1 MIWVQHIIEMHG
13 ERVCLIGP
21 WVTADLISNSPFGIQ
36 NLIYSSQFG
45 RTFTFSQT
53 LSVLSQA
60 LLLLL
65 LTFYRFLKNY
75 QEVSGEKQDSLPGRY
90 VFH

>member
-1 MIWVQHIIEMHG
+1 MIWVQHIIKIHR
-13 ERVCLIGP
+13 ERVCLIWP
-21 WVTADLISNSPFGIQ
+21 WVMADLISNSPSGLQ
-36 NLIYSSQFG
+36 VYSSQFER

-75 QEVSGEKQDSLPGRY
+75 QGVSEEKQDSLPGRY
-90 VFH
+90 VFY